1 MNGHNSK
8 AKALNILLIEDDD
21 GDAMAVG
28 RAFRKARVANPI
40 VRAIDGRD
48 ALELLRSD
56 DRRGLQ
62 SPFVVFLDVN
72 MPRMNGHEFLAEIRK
87 DPALRKLIIFMLS
100 TSRDK
105 RDIDAAYDRNVAGY
119 IVKGTAGEDFLELA
133 SNIDSYWTMVEV
145 A

>member
-87 DPALRKLIIFMLS
+87 DPALRKLIVFMLS